1 MWRLL
6 CTLLQKVPGF
16 SPLFATEG
24 VFGTR
29 ARGVFAFTTARI
41 SRRFNLADLVADTTA
56 ENAFFKVMANRETRF
71 FRIFD
76 RVRTQL
82 HVFLTTAS
90 SVRKHVQRHNDLSR
104 SAARCFEEEVLS
116 PTVRYPYLEAA

>member
-1 MWRLL
+1 MHA
-6 CTLLQKVPGF
+6 CKVPGF

-76 RVRTQL
+76 RVQL
-82 HVFLTTAS
+82 HVFLTVAS
-90 SVRKHVQRHNDLSR
+90 SVRKHDL
-104 SAARCFEEEVLS
+104 ANTS
-116 PTVRYPYLEAA
+116 P

>member
-1 MWRLL
+1 MHHA
-6 CTLLQKVPGF
+6 CKVPGF

-76 RVRTQL
+76 RVHNCTFFLLPHQ
-82 HVFLTTAS
+82 VFAS
-90 SVRKHVQRHNDLSR
+90 L
-104 SAARCFEEEVLS
+104 SAAIQCESCL
-116 PTVRYPYLEAA
+116 